1 MKNKKM
7 ENDDFKFEVELLKE
21 LDTIQMPAFK
31 EEKDKQEYKEEDNT
45 RIYISKLFK
54 DFEEVYEYISDII
67 LDIKKNIPKYNAK
80 LFKISTLNE
89 LEKLNNCY
97 HKYYDDMFKKLD
109 KIEAFLLLRKSL
121 NVSDNNIVKN
131 NNAISEDVMKI
142 KRVLFY
148 FSVKLVLKKD
158 IFLEEKN
165 NKNDILNN
173 NDKNAKNKEKLRQK
187 EERER
192 EEYKKLKYIKEQ
204 RDTILMK
211 KHEFNKNILYLK
223 KHGIEGS
230 EKVLDNN
237 LELFLEIYNAYSN
250 IYTKDKLF
258 EKFVG
263 KSKVIRSDWFYENA
277 KSALSEENI
286 LKYLFL
292 KKKII
297 EKKLLFKKD
306 IERLSKEKE
315 KEKDKGKERKKQN
328 KKEKEN
334 NYNIITVEKANEIIL
349 EALKVL
355 GKEYTNTLE
364 GVFKNNQIDY
374 FKRKNKQIVN
384 TTMAIYDGYILLQND
399 RKKDINIYTYIHE
412 VGHLIRYMKGTYTD
426 VNAIEEMFAIF
437 NEKLLF
443 DYLKEYTK
451 EYEEEKKNYDSN
463 DNKNNYNYNEYNEI
477 VIKKYMILVCDG
489 LLNFLDMTFNTL
501 AAYIFQE
508 EVINRIYEGDNN
520 IEELKEFALNKM
532 KDILETM
539 KKLTGDEKED
549 KKELYDF
556 LITNVY
562 LKPFYPITYYLA
574 VVLTFNISK
583 EIKQREEN
591 SINCNS
597 SNSDINRE
605 SINEIYDLICNDNL
619 NIDSILE
626 TYNICAEDIFNI
638 FELLE
643 YYKNASK
650 KI

>member
-1 MKNKKM
+1 MKI
-7 ENDDFKFEVELLKE
+7 EYELEEIELLKE
-21 LDTIQMPAFK
+21 LDNIHIPVFK
-31 EEKDKQEYKEEDNT
+31 EESIEEKETETEKEEDNT
-45 RIYISKLFK
+45 RIYTSKIFK
-54 DFEEVYEYISDII
+54 DFNEVYEYI
-67 LDIKKNIPKYNAK
+67 LDISSDAKKNIPKYNAK
-80 LFKISTLNE
+80 LFKISNLNE
-89 LEKLNNCY
+89 LEKLNSSY
-97 HKYYDDMFKKLD
+97 RKYYDDMYRRLD

-142 KRVLFY
+142 KRVLFS

-165 NKNDILNN
+165 NKNDILNSK
-173 NDKNAKNKEKLRQK
+173 DKSAKNKEKLRQK
-187 EERER
+187 EERKR
-192 EEYKKLKYIKEQ
+192 EEDKKLEYIKEQ
-204 RDTILMK
+204 RDTILRK

-223 KHGIEGS
+223 KYDVEEN
-230 EKVLDNN
+230 EKVLDKN

-263 KSKVIRSDWFYENA
+263 KSKVIRSDWSYENA

-315 KEKDKGKERKKQN
+315 
-328 KKEKEN
+328 N

-349 EALKVL
+349 NALEVL
-355 GKEYTNTLE
+355 GEEYTNTLE

-374 FKRKNKQIVN
+374 FKRKNKQRTNN
-384 TTMAIYDGYILLQND
+384 TLAIYDGYILLQND

-426 VNAIEEMFAIF
+426 VNAVEEMFAIF

-443 DYLKEYTK
+443 NYLKEYTK
-451 EYEEEKKNYDSN
+451 EYEEEKKNDDDN
-463 DNKNNYNYNEYNEI
+463 NNKNYYNEI
-477 VIKKYMILVCDG
+477 IIKKYMILVCDG
-489 LLNFLDMTFNTL
+489 LLNFLDMTFNIL

-508 EVINRIYEGDNN
+508 EIISRIYEGNNDN
-520 IEELKEFALNKM
+520 IEELKEFALNKR
-532 KDILETM
+532 KDILETI

-549 KKELYDF
+549 KKELCDF
-556 LITNVY
+556 LLTNVY
-562 LKPFYPITYYLA
+562 LKPYYPITYYLA
-574 VVLTFNISK
+574 VVLTFNILK

-597 SNSDINRE
+597 SHSSNSNNIDNNDNN
-605 SINEIYDLICNDNL
+605 SNEIYNLICNDNL
-619 NIDSILE
+619 SIDSILE
-626 TYNICAEDIFNI
+626 TYNICDEDIFNI

-643 YYKNASK
+643 YYKSVSK
-650 KI
+650 KV

>member
-1 MKNKKM
+1 MNKKY
-7 ENDDFKFEVELLKE
+7 ELEEIKLLKLLKE
-21 LDTIQMPAFK
+21 LDTIHTSVFK
-31 EEKDKQEYKEEDNT
+31 DEKEDNKANKEDNT
-45 RIYISKLFK
+45 RIYTSKIFK
-54 DFEEVYEYISDII
+54 NFEEAYEYI
-67 LDIKKNIPKYNAK
+67 LDISSDVKKNIPKYNAK
-80 LFKISTLNE
+80 LFKISSLNE
-89 LEKLNNCY
+89 LEKLNSSY
-97 HKYYDDMFKKLD
+97 RKYYDNIYRKLD
-109 KIEAFLLLRKSL
+109 KIEAFLLLRKNL

-131 NNAISEDVMKI
+131 NNAISKDVMKI
-142 KRVLFY
+142 KRVLFS
-148 FSVKLVLKKD
+148 FSVKLVLKKEM
-158 IFLEEKN
+158 FLEEKN
-165 NKNDILNN
+165 NKKNIANN
-173 NDKNAKNKEKLRQK
+173 SNDKNDKTKEKLRQK
-187 EERER
+187 EERKR
-192 EEYKKLKYIKEQ
+192 EEDKKLKYIKEQ
-204 RDTILMK
+204 RDTILSK

-223 KHGIEGS
+223 KYDVEEN
-230 EKVLDNN
+230 EKVLDKN

-263 KSKVIRSDWFYENA
+263 KSKVIRSDWFYENT

-315 KEKDKGKERKKQN
+315 
-328 KKEKEN
+328 N

-349 EALKVL
+349 NALEVL
-355 GKEYTNTLE
+355 GEEYTNTLE

-374 FKRKNKQIVN
+374 FKRKNKQRVN

-451 EYEEEKKNYDSN
+451 EYKEEKKNYDSN
-463 DNKNNYNYNEYNEI
+463 DNKNYDNEYNEI
-477 VIKKYMILVCDG
+477 IIKKYMILVCDG

-508 EVINRIYEGDNN
+508 EIISRIYEGNNDN
-520 IEELKEFALNKM
+520 IEELKEFALNKR

-539 KKLTGDEKED
+539 KKLTGNEKED

-556 LITNVY
+556 LLTNVY
-562 LKPFYPITYYLA
+562 LKPYYPITYYLA
-574 VVLTFNISK
+574 VVLNFNILK

-597 SNSDINRE
+597 SNSNANSNR
-605 SINEIYDLICNDNL
+605 SDNNSNELYNLICDDNL

-643 YYKNASK
+643 HYKNDIK
-650 KI
+650 RI

>member
-1 MKNKKM
+1 MNKKY
-7 ENDDFKFEVELLKE
+7 ELEEIKLLKLLKE
-21 LDTIQMPAFK
+21 LDTIHTSVFK
-31 EEKDKQEYKEEDNT
+31 DEKEDNKANKEDNT
-45 RIYISKLFK
+45 RIYTSKIFK
-54 DFEEVYEYISDII
+54 NFEEAYEYILDISS
-67 LDIKKNIPKYNAK
+67 DIKKNMPKYNEK
-80 LFKISTLNE
+80 LFKISSLNE
-89 LEKLNNCY
+89 LEKLNSSY
-97 HKYYDDMFKKLD
+97 RKYYDNIYRKLD
-109 KIEAFLLLRKSL
+109 KIEAFLLLRKNL

-131 NNAISEDVMKI
+131 NNAISKDVMKI
-142 KRVLFY
+142 KRVLFS
-148 FSVKLVLKKD
+148 FSVKLVLKKEM
-158 IFLEEKN
+158 FLEEKN
-165 NKNDILNN
+165 NKKNIANN
-173 NDKNAKNKEKLRQK
+173 SNDKNDKTKEKSRQK
-187 EERER
+187 EERK
-192 EEYKKLKYIKEQ
+192 EEDKKLKYIKEQ
-204 RDTILMK
+204 RDTILSK

-223 KHGIEGS
+223 KYDVEEN
-230 EKVLDNN
+230 EKVLDKN

-263 KSKVIRSDWFYENA
+263 KSKVIRSDWFYENT

-315 KEKDKGKERKKQN
+315 
-328 KKEKEN
+328 N

-349 EALKVL
+349 NALEVL
-355 GKEYTNTLE
+355 GEEYTNTLE

-374 FKRKNKQIVN
+374 FKRKNKQRVN

-412 VGHLIRYMKGTYTD
+412 LGHLIRYMKGTYTD
-426 VNAIEEMFAIF
+426 VNAVEEMFAIF

-443 DYLKEYTK
+443 NYLKEYTK
-451 EYEEEKKNYDSN
+451 EYEEEKKNDDDN
-463 DNKNNYNYNEYNEI
+463 NNKNYYNEI
-477 VIKKYMILVCDG
+477 IIKKYMLLLCDG

-508 EVINRIYEGDNN
+508 EIISRIYEGNNDN
-520 IEELKEFALNKM
+520 IEELKEFALNKR

-539 KKLTGDEKED
+539 KKLTGNEKED

-556 LITNVY
+556 LLTNVY
-562 LKPFYPITYYLA
+562 LKPYYPITYYLA
-574 VVLTFNISK
+574 VVLNFNILK

-597 SNSDINRE
+597 SNSNANSNR
-605 SINEIYDLICNDNL
+605 SDNNSNEIYNLICDDNL

-643 YYKNASK
+643 HYKNDIK
-650 KI
+650 RI

>member
-1 MKNKKM
+1 MKI
-7 ENDDFKFEVELLKE
+7 EYELEEIELLKE
-21 LDTIQMPAFK
+21 LDNIHIPVFK
-31 EEKDKQEYKEEDNT
+31 EESIEEKETENEKEEDNT
-45 RIYISKLFK
+45 RIYTSKIFK
-54 DFEEVYEYISDII
+54 DFNELYEYI
-67 LDIKKNIPKYNAK
+67 LDISSNVKKNIPKYNAK
-80 LFKISTLNE
+80 LFKIYNLSQ
-89 LEKLNNCY
+89 LEKLNSSY
-97 HKYYDDMFKKLD
+97 RRYYDDMYRRLD
-109 KIEAFLLLRKSL
+109 KIEVFLHLRKSL

-131 NNAISEDVMKI
+131 NNAISKDVMKI
-142 KRVLFY
+142 KRVLFS
-148 FSVKLVLKKD
+148 FSVKLVLKKEM
-158 IFLEEKN
+158 FLEEKN
-165 NKNDILNN
+165 NKKDILNS
-173 NDKNAKNKEKLRQK
+173 NDKNDKNKEKLRQK

-192 EEYKKLKYIKEQ
+192 KRKEEDKKLKYIKEQ
-204 RDTILMK
+204 QDTILRK
-211 KHEFNKNILYLK
+211 KLKFNKNILYLK
-223 KHGIEGS
+223 RYGIEDS

-250 IYTKDKLF
+250 IYTKEELF
-258 EKFVG
+258 EKIVG

-297 EKKLLFKKD
+297 EKKLLLKKN

-315 KEKDKGKERKKQN
+315 KEVEKDKQN

-349 EALKVL
+349 NALKVL

-374 FKRKNKQIVN
+374 FKRKNKQRTN

-412 VGHLIRYMKGTYTD
+412 LGHLIRYMKGTFTD
-426 VNAIEEMFAIF
+426 VNAVEEMFAIF

-443 DYLKEYTK
+443 NYLKEYTK
-451 EYEEEKKNYDSN
+451 EYEEEKKTDDDNN
-463 DNKNNYNYNEYNEI
+463 NKNYYNEYNEI
-477 VIKKYMILVCDG
+477 TIKKYMILVCDG

-501 AAYIFQE
+501 VAYIFQE

-520 IEELKEFALNKM
+520 IEELKKFALNKM

-539 KKLTGDEKED
+539 KKLAGDEKED

-556 LITNVY
+556 LLTNVY
-562 LKPFYPITYYLA
+562 LKPYYPITYYLA

-597 SNSDINRE
+597 SNGDINRE
-605 SINEIYDLICNDNL
+605 SVNEIYNLICNDNL
-619 NIDSILE
+619 SIDSILE
-626 TYNICAEDIFNI
+626 EYNICAEDIFNI

-643 YYKNASK
+643 HYKNASK